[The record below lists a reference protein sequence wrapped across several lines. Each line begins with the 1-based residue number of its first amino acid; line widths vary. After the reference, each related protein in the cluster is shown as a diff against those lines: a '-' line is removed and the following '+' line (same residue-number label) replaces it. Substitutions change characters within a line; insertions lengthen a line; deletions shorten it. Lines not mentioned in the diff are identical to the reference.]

1 MATWAKEN
9 VPLIQLANWTT
20 GANDTTSYTI
30 LLQPKNQ
37 TYPTGGISCSQCST
51 TTYRWRPD
59 SDLDS
64 GIDYWIYINAVIKG
78 TLTARDGVSGIAG
91 GD

>member
-9 VPLIQLANWTT
+9 VPLIPLRNWTT
-20 GANDTTSYTI
+20 GAEDSASYTI
-30 LLQPKNQ
+30 KLQPKNQ
-37 TYPTGGISCSQCST
+37 TYDTGSIACSQCT
-51 TTYRWRPD
+51 TEQWLWRPD

-64 GIDYWIYINAVIKG
+64 EIDYSIYINDVIKG